1 MSIWDEAI
9 AEARASAS
17 INQFEIETIEML
29 HPAFVGDDDMPDS
42 LRLVLDERDWNLQLE
57 NSAPLHGGQIVKFT
71 SAAMRVDPPS
81 QEEGSLG
88 SVRLGFDFVSR
99 AVQPWLDKAVS
110 IRADGRLILRTW
122 LATRNEVTGDYSV
135 TGMPLEV
142 LAGLTVREVN
152 CTATSVE
159 LTAQFRD
166 LVNVGFPRRYFRQDD
181 FPGLF

>member
-1 MSIWDEAI
+1 MSIWEAAI

-17 INQFEIETIEML
+17 VNHFEIETIEML
-29 HPAFVGDDDMPDS
+29 HPAFVSAENMPDS

-57 NSAPLHGGQIVKFT
+57 AGAPLNGGQTVAFT
-71 SAAMRVDPPS
+71 PAAMRIAPPA

-88 SVRLGFDFVSR
+88 SVRLVFDFVSR

-110 IRADGRLILRTW
+110 IRADGKLILRTW
-122 LATRNEVTGDYSV
+122 LATRNEVTGDYAV
-135 TGMPLEV
+135 AGPPLEV
-142 LAGLTVREVN
+142 LAGLTVRDVQ

-166 LVNVGFPRRYFRQDD
+166 LVNVGFPRRYFRQED